1 MLRSW
6 MTANRVSIAWVAR
19 QLNIAQSS
27 ASALLRGD
35 RIPLKRHSQL
45 VKIGIPEELLPRA
58 EDVKRPGRPPMVP
71 MLDADGRILQVLP
84 EGQNSTM
91 E

>member
-1 MLRSW
+1 MLMKER
-6 MTANRVSIAWVAR
+6 IAPERHAF
-19 QLNIAQSS
+19 
-27 ASALLRGD
+27 LRN
-35 RIPLKRHSQL
+35 L
-45 VKIGIPEELLPRA
+45 GIPEELLPKSEKYVRR
-58 EDVKRPGRPPMVP
+58 KRIP